1 MNDLF
6 CGLHY
11 IVGLADQADEALKV
25 WDKLLYDDAKV
36 GGLSQG
42 GYSKGESGTLRI
54 LRTVC
59 KAVQAKGCER
69 SGRALS
75 FADYV
80 SDKGIESIHLA
91 AFVGNRFNIIFH
103 NGRGVFYLHE
113 HLRPFFELMK
123 DENKLLKA
131 VHYDLAVSSFLA
143 ECRALGLINK
153 FITGPLW
160 RVLAQNDISFIDMSA
175 RYQRLLKCF
184 EECGRMIKLQ

>member
-11 IVGLADQADEALKV
+11 IVGLADQAEEALKV
-25 WDKLLYDDAKV
+25 WDKLLYDDAMV
-36 GGLSQG
+36 RSLSQG

-69 SGRALS
+69 SGRAVS

-80 SDKGIESIHLA
+80 SDKGIESIPLA
-91 AFVGNRFNIIFH
+91 AFVGNRFNIIFFH
-103 NGRGVFYLHE
+103 NRGGVFYLHE

-123 DENKLLKA
+123 DESKLLKA

-143 ECRALGLINK
+143 GCR
-153 FITGPLW
+153 
-160 RVLAQNDISFIDMSA
+160 VD
-175 RYQRLLKCF
+175 
-184 EECGRMIKLQ
+184 